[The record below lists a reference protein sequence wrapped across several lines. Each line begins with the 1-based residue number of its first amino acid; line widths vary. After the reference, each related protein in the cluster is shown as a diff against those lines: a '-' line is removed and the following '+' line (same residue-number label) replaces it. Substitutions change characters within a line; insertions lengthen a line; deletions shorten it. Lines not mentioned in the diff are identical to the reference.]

1 MMSHTPQKF
10 RSVLIPGF
18 ELSPQ
23 LQQEALRAFTHRFTG
38 EHVPMWSRDAAPNGS
53 FYAPQ
58 YADDQEWLSKTLFPV
73 TAAGRL
79 VRGNNVHCE
88 STKPSFPWG
97 TWLDKPFVRG
107 TPLPASPEVGPSN
120 AGSDAGPAGQ

>member
-1 MMSHTPQKF
+1 MSSYK
-10 RSVLIPGF
+10 RSVLIRGF

-38 EHVPMWSRDAAPNGS
+38 EHVPMWSRDVAPNGS

-58 YADDQEWLSKTLFPV
+58 YAVVFFFLFMSLFAV
-73 TAAGRL
+73 GGAGGL

-97 TWLDKPFVRG
+97 TWLEKPFVRG